1 MLLAANLGLCCKQL
15 STPQKVLILPR
26 AEVSQS
32 SGFENNNCSLDD
44 QVVNEAAQ
52 SVELVEASAGYRINY
67 RGELYKG
74 EMEKRGSAVLLGETG
89 GKYYFLTAY
98 HVVDL
103 PGSFSST
110 VAFSKSSSGLE
121 SLLDWK
127 LSPELANTLTFSH
140 SVTATISGGRN
151 LTIGGISGGEV
162 VCEDGGLDYALVTV
176 PSNGRLKP
184 LANQARAFI
193 GDPERLNTADYVY
206 TIGYSLSLG
215 RFVTEGIIS
224 NENLPLST
232 GGNFRFE
239 RSDAFTFTS
248 PISRGNSGGP
258 VFSIAEGKLHL
269 IGIAI
274 AYFEQGHNLNVAMKI
289 NDIFADI
296 GRQGCLAAG
305 NIKIELV
312 NYFKGN
318 EK

>member
-1 MLLAANLGLCCKQL
+1 MNIKKTLLGMLLAANLGLCCKQL

-52 SVELVEASAGYRINY
+52 

-224 NENLPLST
+224 NENL
-232 GGNFRFE
+232 
-239 RSDAFTFTS
+239 
-248 PISRGNSGGP
+248 
-258 VFSIAEGKLHL
+258 
-269 IGIAI
+269 
-274 AYFEQGHNLNVAMKI
+274 
-289 NDIFADI
+289 
-296 GRQGCLAAG
+296 
-305 NIKIELV
+305 
-312 NYFKGN
+312 
-318 EK
+318 